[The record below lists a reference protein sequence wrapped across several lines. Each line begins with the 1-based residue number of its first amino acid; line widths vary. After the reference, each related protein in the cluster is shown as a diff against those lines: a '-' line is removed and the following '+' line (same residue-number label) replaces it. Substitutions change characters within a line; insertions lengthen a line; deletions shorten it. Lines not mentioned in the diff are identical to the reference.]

1 MRAKSTI
8 TTSTITP
15 SRSAA
20 TSISR
25 GETEVTLPSKVSTGS
40 GCASA
45 VDAERSVVTAT
56 TTKPNHSFDDANV
69 VCRELRRLLSNA
81 WGMVIASPS
90 LQTPG
95 SKADADATCEGRARR
110 FNHLP
115 ESVMESR
122 GKPSKSTRLLF
133 PDGARRAEQ
142 PGLRRVGEDRR
153 TRWRRPLLGRRRQVS
168 P

>member
-15 SRSAA
+15 SPSAVGADRSA
-20 TSISR
+20 
-25 GETEVTLPSKVSTGS
+25 
-40 GCASA
+40 
-45 VDAERSVVTAT
+45 VTAT

-69 VCRELRRLLSNA
+69 VCRELLRLLSNA

-115 ESVMESR
+115 EFVMESR

-133 PDGARRAEQ
+133 PDGSQTGRATWTSACRRGSKDAMA
-142 PGLRRVGEDRR
+142 PPPAG
-153 TRWRRPLLGRRRQVS
+153 PA